1 MSIRQI
7 SIFLENRCGRLREI
21 TDVLAKAGIN
31 IRAIS
36 LADTSDFGI
45 LRIIVNKPDEAMACL
60 REARFTI
67 SETEVLAVEV
77 EDRPGGLA
85 KIVALFASAGIGV
98 EYMYGFVEKS
108 GEHALMIFRVEG
120 IDIAVD
126 VLREKGVRLLTGSEV
141 YAL

>member
-1 MSIRQI
+1 MSIKQI
-7 SIFLENRCGRLREI
+7 SVFLENRCGRLREI
-21 TDVLAKAGIN
+21 TDVLAKADIN

-45 LRIIVNKPDEAMACL
+45 LRLIVNRPDEAVRCL
-60 REARFTI
+60 KDARFTI
-67 SETEVLAVEV
+67 SETDVLAVEV

-85 KIVALFASAGIGV
+85 KIVALFATAGISV

-108 GEHALMIFRVEG
+108 GENALMIFRVE
-120 IDIAVD
+120 DIEIARD
-126 VLREKGVRLLTGSEV
+126 LLREKGVRMLTGSQV